1 MRLCG
6 ALQRTL
12 ASIRELAKG
21 CAALPCVEKQVY
33 SCNSV
38 VDMHAK
44 AFICKIPLRVVLCL
58 VFQCVVLASS
68 RYMAYDRDAM
78 MMANV
83 STRVTAWVHLAIQ
96 QS

>member
-1 MRLCG
+1 MQKL
-6 ALQRTL
+6 
-12 ASIRELAKG
+12 SF
-21 CAALPCVEKQVY
+21 V
-33 SCNSV
+33 
-38 VDMHAK
+38 
-44 AFICKIPLRVVLCL
+44 KIPLRVVLCL